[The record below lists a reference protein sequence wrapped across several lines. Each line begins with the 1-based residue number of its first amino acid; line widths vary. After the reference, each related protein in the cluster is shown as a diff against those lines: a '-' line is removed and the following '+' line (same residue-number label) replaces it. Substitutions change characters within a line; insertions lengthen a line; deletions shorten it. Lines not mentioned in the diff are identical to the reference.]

1 MARNSKTV
9 PFTNPPPAAPT
20 TPADDFAT
28 LEQPTDPR
36 QLSMLKFATADL
48 RKSLVRQEQQICD
61 DIDRILEEE
70 DDEKG
75 KPKFKLGINLT
86 LDLKNNEVE
95 TVISYSI
102 KVTEKH
108 SHSAQ
113 ADDGTR
119 DMFSESEREGMARE

>member
-9 PFTNPPPAAPT
+9 PFTNPPPTAT

-36 QLSMLKFATADL
+36 LLSMLKFAMADL
-48 RKSLVRQEQQICD
+48 RLALVSQEHQMRD
-61 DIDRILEEE
+61 DMDRILEEDG

-75 KPKFKLGINLT
+75 KPKFKLGISLT
-86 LDLKNNEVE
+86 LDLKNNDVDS
-95 TVISYSI
+95 VISYSI
-102 KVTEKH
+102 KVTEKR